1 MSSLGDAKGSN
12 LKKYQELQ
20 NFAQPT
26 RKLHYISS
34 SGGGGGEFTP
44 LFTPPPPWWIKGQNL
59 KSTDSWEKF
68 LRSKFRKQFG
78 N

>member
-26 RKLHYISS
+26 RKLHYISLRER
-34 SGGGGGEFTP
+34 GVTTHNKNP
-44 LFTPPPPWWIKGQNL
+44 NL
-59 KSTDSWEKF
+59 NPRNPKNF
-68 LRSKFRKQFG
+68 LEG
-78 N
+78 

>member
-44 LFTPPPPWWIKGQNL
+44 LFTPPLG
-59 KSTDSWEKF
+59 
-68 LRSKFRKQFG
+68 G
-78 N
+78 